1 MYFQRFTVQPKGF
14 HIMFDTYLDKKNI
27 ESLVKNPQYYENS
40 SNETDVYE
48 QKPIKID
55 YFNEAEKK
63 RNKRAR

>member
-1 MYFQRFTVQPKGF
+1 
-14 HIMFDTYLDKKNI
+14 MFDTYLDKKNI
-27 ESLVKNPQYYENS
+27 ESLVKNPQYYEIS